1 MSATQRARSGVPLS
15 RRSVLPTVPGVPA
28 WGAVA
33 IAAAAAFVGFAID
46 AVRGS
51 ELTAAFS
58 VFFFLGCLAAVLAV
72 RNRGVFT
79 AMVQPP
85 LLLVVAVPL
94 SYQFLSADSGGGLRD
109 LLLNVAIPL
118 VNRFPL
124 MLVTTLVVVAL
135 GAGRMY
141 IRRQA
146 SAAIARPS
154 RRSDTGRR
162 ASSRARTES
171 ASGTDDVEQPRS
183 QPPTRATRRT
193 VDPAQPAHAPSSFT
207 TGRYPTR
214 SAHPEPAAERTDQ
227 FDREPRYDRPR
238 QTDPQR
244 DPRRADSGPQDRAE
258 GYRYQSAPRHT
269 GPAYPA
275 GQGTGRH
282 QYNPDRDAE
291 QPMHPIPQ
299 VRYRDRGEVPQDP
312 PYRYR

>member
-1 MSATQRARSGVPLS
+1 MPLALRSA
-15 RRSVLPTVPGVPA
+15 LPTVPGVPA
-28 WGAVA
+28 WGAVV
-33 IAAAAAFVGFAID
+33 IAAVVTFIGFVLDAI
-46 AVRGS
+46 RGT

-58 VFFFLGCLAAVLAV
+58 IFFFLGCVAAVLAV

-124 MLVTTLVVVAL
+124 MLVTTLVVVGI

-146 SAAIARPS
+146 ASVIARPA
-154 RRSDTGRR
+154 RRSGPGRR
-162 ASSRARTES
+162 AGGRSRTDAAPLEEDSTPAADPAHAPGNF
-171 ASGTDDVEQPRS
+171 ASGRY
-183 QPPTRATRRT
+183 PTRATR
-193 VDPAQPAHAPSSFT
+193 AE
-207 TGRYPTR
+207 
-214 SAHPEPAAERTDQ
+214 SAEERTDV
-227 FDREPRYDRPR
+227 YNRPAE
-238 QTDPQR
+238 
-244 DPRRADSGPQDRAE
+244 PRRADDSPQFRGRSDGYDP
-258 GYRYQSAPRHT
+258 GYRYPEPRYTEPRYTEPRYTEARHT
-269 GPAYPA
+269 GPSYPA

-282 QYNPDRDAE
+282 QRGDDGRASEPL
-291 QPMHPIPQ
+291 HPIPQ
-299 VRYRDRGEVPQDP
+299 VRYRDRGESPQDPP